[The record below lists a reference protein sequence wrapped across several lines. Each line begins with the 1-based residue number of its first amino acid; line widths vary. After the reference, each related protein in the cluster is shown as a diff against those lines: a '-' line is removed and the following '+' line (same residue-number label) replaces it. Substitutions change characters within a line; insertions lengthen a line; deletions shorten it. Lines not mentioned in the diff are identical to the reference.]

1 MQGTKLFLGDL
12 WGPFLVNQPKWKF
25 TTCNY
30 WFLISHSVQMQQ
42 ALILTS
48 AKVVLVCGSPTL
60 HVQCYQT
67 VRSNPHVKHI
77 GASNPKDS
85 SSCNSDYSLGRHVL
99 HRAARWITYG
109 MVWQS
114 SLVGPTT
121 SCFSAAKST
130 AFYMGKS
137 QNRNAPSSVFFNKR
151 KGLGHSFMAPL
162 FWHIPL
168 SIIGF
173 PYLYDDFFPWKSTQ

>member
-30 WFLISHSVQMQQ
+30 WFLISHNVQMQQ

-121 SCFSAAKST
+121 SCFSAAKNLQLFIWESLKIEMPQ
-130 AFYMGKS
+130 ALFFY
-137 QNRNAPSSVFFNKR
+137 KR